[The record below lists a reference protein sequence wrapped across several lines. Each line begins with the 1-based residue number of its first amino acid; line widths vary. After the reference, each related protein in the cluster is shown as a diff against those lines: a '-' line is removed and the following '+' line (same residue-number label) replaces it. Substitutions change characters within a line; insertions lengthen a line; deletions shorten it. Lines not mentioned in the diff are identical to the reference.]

1 MTQLVFVF
9 GDRWPGRCQGVDP
22 AVLFDTPDRLL
33 TLLQISPQQM
43 LQGYRQVL
51 DQPVSPRPFWQLE
64 HRQRP
69 GIEPLSGALLRVM
82 LGECSEL
89 LDAYQELDR
98 RSGGDG
104 DPNYLERL
112 QLALRPEALLQ
123 ALRLVGELRAEL
135 DDQVQLVQQLKDQLD
150 SYRELAQRNQRLWDQ
165 TFQSTLGD

>member
-64 HRQRP
+64 HGQRP
-69 GIEPLSGALLRVM
+69 GIEPLSGALGARDV
-82 LGECSEL
+82 EVFEL
-89 LDAYQELDR
+89 LHAYQELDR
-98 RSGGDG
+98 RVVAGMAI
-104 DPNYLERL
+104 RI
-112 QLALRPEALLQ
+112 
-123 ALRLVGELRAEL
+123 
-135 DDQVQLVQQLKDQLD
+135 
-150 SYRELAQRNQRLWDQ
+150 
-165 TFQSTLGD
+165 T